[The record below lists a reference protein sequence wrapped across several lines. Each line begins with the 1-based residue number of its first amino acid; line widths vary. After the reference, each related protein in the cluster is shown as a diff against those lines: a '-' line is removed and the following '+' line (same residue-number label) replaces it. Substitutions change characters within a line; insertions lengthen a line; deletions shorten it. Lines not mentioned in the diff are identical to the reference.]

1 MQILTLLP
9 KVAQE
14 IGAIAK
20 NRKNEQQGYQ
30 FRGIDDVLNAVHGPL
45 CKHGITPTSEVAD
58 ILREERPSKTGGVL
72 IYTRLTLKV
81 TWHAPDGSTVSTTTA
96 GEAMD
101 SADKSTNKAMSAA
114 LKYAYFQTFSIPLE
128 EEDADATTPEPAPKA
143 LPKPEPKQKR
153 PEPQPIGSRLAETLK
168 ELGCTAAK
176 NDADTV
182 IQFATRN
189 STPLTIGDCR
199 GSEGVSET
207 VRVDIEGYLGGI
219 MATPP
224 GCERKEACQI
234 FYANAI
240 EWKEKHGQTA
250 V

>member
-20 NRKNEQQGYQ
+20 TRKNEQQGYR

-58 ILREERPSKTGGVL
+58 ILREERTSSKGGLL

-128 EEDADATTPEPAPKA
+128 EEDADQVTPEPAPKA
-143 LPKPEPKQKR
+143 PPKPEPKKPEAPKR
-153 PEPQPIGSRLAETLK
+153 KPVSDCLK
-168 ELGCTAAK
+168 TVLEELKCLSADSA
-176 NDADTV
+176 DAV
-182 IQFATRN
+182 IRFATGDQ
-189 STPLTIGDCR
+189 LQLDDCR
-199 GSEGVSET
+199 GSDGNSET
-207 VRVDIEGYLGGI
+207 ARVDIEGKLGGI

-224 GCERKEACQI
+224 GCTRQEACDI
-234 FYANAI
+234 LYANAI
-240 EWKEKHGQTA
+240 QQVEQ
-250 V
+250 

>member
-20 NRKNEQQGYQ
+20 SRKNEQQGYK

-58 ILREERPSKTGGVL
+58 ILREERTSSKGGLL

-128 EEDADATTPEPAPKA
+128 EEDADQVTPEPAPKA
-143 LPKPEPKQKR
+143 PPKPAAALYRPLAKQLQAMGATS
-153 PEPQPIGSRLAETLK
+153 PEHADALLRLCFSASLENAKEWSQAAADSALEIIGNQIAERMKTIGGSLEEAHASILAEAL
-168 ELGCTAAK
+168 
-176 NDADTV
+176 
-182 IQFATRN
+182 
-189 STPLTIGDCR
+189 
-199 GSEGVSET
+199 
-207 VRVDIEGYLGGI
+207 
-219 MATPP
+219 
-224 GCERKEACQI
+224 
-234 FYANAI
+234 
-240 EWKEKHGQTA
+240 EKA
-250 V
+250 SKK